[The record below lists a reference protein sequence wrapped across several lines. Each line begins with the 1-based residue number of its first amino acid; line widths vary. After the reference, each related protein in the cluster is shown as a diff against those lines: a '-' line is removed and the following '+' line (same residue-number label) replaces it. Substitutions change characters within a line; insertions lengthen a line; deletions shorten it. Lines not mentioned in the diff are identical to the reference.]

1 MAQVPAVR
9 WSSCEIRVMA
19 KLKEFV
25 WEHLWSLLGIK
36 NYSQILTKNTSPYVH
51 SASMVREAILY
62 SNPRNG

>member
-9 WSSCEIRVMA
+9 WSSCEIWVME

-25 WEHLWSLLGIK
+25 GEHLWSLLGIK
-36 NYSQILTKNTSPYVH
+36 NYSQILTKNTSPYFH
-51 SASMVREAILY
+51 SALLVRGALLY